1 MGPTRLPTRLPC
13 PASEGSLL
21 RSLSH
26 SCPLVLCCLWRG
38 TCVYKLDTLISVPS
52 VSTSFGCMRRGV
64 YPADSDELVLAA
76 EVAALK
82 LCGWCLG
89 KLSRLLS
96 L

>member
-1 MGPTRLPTRLPC
+1 
-13 PASEGSLL
+13 
-21 RSLSH
+21 
-26 SCPLVLCCLWRG
+26 
-38 TCVYKLDTLISVPS
+38 
-52 VSTSFGCMRRGV
+52 MRRGV